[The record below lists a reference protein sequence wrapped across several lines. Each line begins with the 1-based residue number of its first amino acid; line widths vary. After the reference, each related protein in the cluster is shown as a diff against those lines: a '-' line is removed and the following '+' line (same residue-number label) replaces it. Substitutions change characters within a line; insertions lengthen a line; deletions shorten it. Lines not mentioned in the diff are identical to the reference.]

1 MITPWK
7 PMLAAHPDPDEMD
20 EALQA
25 LRYPVLGSYK
35 LDGIR
40 AEVQSG
46 QLLTRSLKPVVNKA
60 MQEEWGRAELNGL
73 DGEIVCGPPT
83 AEDCFNRTT
92 GQVRRADGGMEG
104 AVAYVFDK
112 FCAGSAFHVRLHDAQ
127 VLVDNSRFGNQVKVL
142 KHKLLKDYDALAAYE
157 AEALGKGYEGV
168 CVRDPDGKYKQG
180 RSTLKEGGLIAVK
193 RTVDAEAVILAVYE
207 QEENT
212 NEQKVNELGRLKRS
226 AHKAGKVG
234 KGTLGGFT
242 VAMYGDKKDS
252 KIDWHAAFNI
262 GTGVGLTD
270 AVRAELW
277 AKRKSLVGKVVK
289 FRYQGIGTMNAPR
302 QPIWLGFRDPR
313 DM

>member
-1 MITPWK
+1 MTALWK
-7 PMLAAHPDPDEMD
+7 PMLAAKPDPAELY
-20 EALQA
+20 AAIAKLK
-25 LRYPVLGSYK
+25 YPVAGQLK

-40 AEVQSG
+40 ASVQG
-46 QLLTRSLKPVVNKA
+46 GKLYARSLKPIANKA
-60 MQEEWGRAELNGL
+60 MQALWGTKALEGL
-73 DGEIVCGPPT
+73 DGEIIVGPIT

-92 GQVRRADGGMEG
+92 GQVRRADGGL
-104 AVAYVFDK
+104 ADAKFYVFDMLDDVEP
-112 FCAGSAFHVRLHDAQ
+112 FVIRSANA
-127 VLVDNSRFGNQVKVL
+127 
-142 KHKLLKDYDALAAYE
+142 KLTIDE
-157 AEALGKGYEGV
+157 AEVPGVVYLSYTECKTIKALTAFRDKARKQGHEGIV
-168 CVRDPDGKYKQG
+168 TRSLISGYKQG
-180 RSTLKEGGLIAVK
+180 RSTLVDQWLVALKD
-193 RTVDAEAVILAVYE
+193 TVDAEAVILAVYE
-207 QEENT
+207 QEANT

-226 AHKAGKVG
+226 THKAGKVG

-302 QPIWLGFRDPR
+302 QPIWLGFRDQR